1 MCTSAHCII
10 SSIDIKAIFNQVYL
24 KKPKSIEFFCY
35 FKLFKFIKYENLLK
49 TEIFPFFRDLFRKRS
64 CRKSKR
70 RSCSPL
76 GTACLSGNGAT
87 NPSTPISMGPNDIN
101 DCPTPPS
108 SAQNRYRT

>member
-1 MCTSAHCII
+1 MKI
-10 SSIDIKAIFNQVYL
+10 
-24 KKPKSIEFFCY
+24 
-35 FKLFKFIKYENLLK
+35 LLK
-49 TEIFPFFRDLFRKRS
+49 IEIFPFFRDLFRKRS